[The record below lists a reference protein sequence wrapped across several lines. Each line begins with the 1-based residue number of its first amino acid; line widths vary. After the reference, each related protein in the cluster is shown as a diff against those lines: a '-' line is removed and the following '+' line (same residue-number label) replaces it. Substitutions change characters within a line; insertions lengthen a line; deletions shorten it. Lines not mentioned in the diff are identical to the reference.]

1 MIKEMLKVQ
10 IIGPRSLLDEAVRE
24 IHAAAVVHVETL
36 PEKRLLESEFP
47 GRFPIE
53 REKLMEKEALEKYAE
68 RLRSFKALIPVPSS
82 HRIVRVG
89 FGEIHGYMAELSAFE
104 ERARELRARK
114 DSLADELSI
123 IIKYQKLLRGFAPI
137 VTRLGGL
144 RNFDITGLTLERT
157 REDISGLLET
167 EVSRVTEGKY
177 SVHTREIDE
186 HTLGVVLTYPKSY
199 APQVKALLSGR
210 AVSEMRLPD
219 EYSDMT
225 LIEAL
230 KLMGMRS
237 AELPGLMSGVDGEL
251 YSISTVWYGTVIGVA
266 RAIEDSLEEIGVL
279 SYASATR
286 FAFII
291 EGWVPADAYEQLASR
306 LKGLFHD
313 RIHLRTIDIRKEE
326 RALIPVFIKN
336 HRLIRPFEVFLAAL
350 STPRYGSIDPTP
362 FVALFFPVFF
372 GLIVADMGYGAVI
385 FTLALYLRRRFGAEK
400 QFLRDAATVFAVSG
414 ASAIIFG
421 FLFGEFF
428 GDLGERAGLLH
439 PVLLNRIEALKTLI
453 AVTIAIGVGHVILG
467 VVIGIVSHARR
478 RDLKETGAKAVYLT
492 LIASF
497 IALALAMAGFVPDA
511 LIPWAAS
518 VMGLSF
524 IALSVLEG
532 MLGPI
537 EFMEALGNIISYVRL
552 MAVGTASVVM
562 ALVANQMGAL
572 ADNAALGVII
582 AALIHCLNL
591 LLSVLSP
598 SIQSMRL
605 QYVEFF
611 SKFYEGGGRLY
622 RPFKK
627 R

>member
-1 MIKEMLKVQ
+1 MLKVQ

-36 PEKRLLESEFP
+36 PEKRLLESEFL

-123 IIKYQKLLRGFAPI
+123 IIKYEKLLRGFAPI

-167 EVSRVTEGKY
+167 EVARVTEGKY

-199 APQVKALLSGR
+199 GPQVKALLSGK

-291 EGWVPADAYEQLASR
+291 EGWVPGRRVRAACVQAQRPLSRQDSPEDARYQKRRAVFHT
-306 LKGLFHD
+306 GLH
-313 RIHLRTIDIRKEE
+313 KEPQAHTPVRGLSC
-326 RALIPVFIKN
+326 RALDSQV
-336 HRLIRPFEVFLAAL
+336 RLDR
-350 STPRYGSIDPTP
+350 
-362 FVALFFPVFF
+362 
-372 GLIVADMGYGAVI
+372 
-385 FTLALYLRRRFGAEK
+385 
-400 QFLRDAATVFAVSG
+400 
-414 ASAIIFG
+414 
-421 FLFGEFF
+421 
-428 GDLGERAGLLH
+428 
-439 PVLLNRIEALKTLI
+439 
-453 AVTIAIGVGHVILG
+453 
-467 VVIGIVSHARR
+467 
-478 RDLKETGAKAVYLT
+478 
-492 LIASF
+492 
-497 IALALAMAGFVPDA
+497 PDA
-511 LIPWAAS
+511 ICR
-518 VMGLSF
+518 SF
-524 IALSVLEG
+524 LPGI
-532 MLGPI
+532 
-537 EFMEALGNIISYVRL
+537 F
-552 MAVGTASVVM
+552 
-562 ALVANQMGAL
+562 
-572 ADNAALGVII
+572 
-582 AALIHCLNL
+582 
-591 LLSVLSP
+591 
-598 SIQSMRL
+598 
-605 QYVEFF
+605 
-611 SKFYEGGGRLY
+611 
-622 RPFKK
+622 RPH
-627 R
+627 RR